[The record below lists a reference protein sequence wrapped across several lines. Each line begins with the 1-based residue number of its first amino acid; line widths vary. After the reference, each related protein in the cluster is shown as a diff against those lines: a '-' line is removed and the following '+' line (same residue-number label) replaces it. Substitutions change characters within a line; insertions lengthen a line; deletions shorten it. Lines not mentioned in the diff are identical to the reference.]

1 MKITTAEKHI
11 ISAYNKRTPA
21 MLWGHPGIG
30 KSAIIKQAAK
40 KLGVDLIDLRLTQ
53 LEPTDLRGLPV
64 PDPKTGR
71 TKFYLPNFWPTS
83 GKGILFFDE
92 IEKASVSVKN
102 AALEIMLDRRLGDY
116 ILPEGW
122 SIIGA
127 GNMEDSG
134 AFSAGLGTALCNRML
149 HFNVEQD
156 YQAWLAWAHQN
167 DILDDILGYLAFRPD
182 HLLKMSEDASNAF
195 PSPRSWEMADRM
207 LRGVEDSNEINELL
221 EGSVGNAVGREFR
234 VWQAVY
240 RNVNV
245 QDILVK
251 GIIPSFD
258 DKEKS
263 FVYAVVMAVA
273 HYVKKHKHFN
283 EIADNTAKFLTSIG
297 AEYRIALTK
306 QFSYTQMIKI
316 LENKAMKGIGDELI
330 RILLGVG

>member
-11 ISAYNKRTPA
+11 INAYNKRTPA
-21 MLWGHPGIG
+21 ILWGAPGIG
-30 KSAIIKQAAK
+30 KSAIVKQATK
-40 KLGVDLIDLRLTQ
+40 KLGIDMIDLRLTQ

-64 PDPKTGR
+64 PDQKTGR
-71 TKFYLPNFWPTS
+71 TTFYMPNFWPTK

-92 IEKASVSVKN
+92 LEKASVSVKN

-116 ILPEGW
+116 TLPEGW
-122 SIIGA
+122 AIISA
-127 GNMEDSG
+127 ANREDDGCFSSG
-134 AFSAGLGTALCNRML
+134 IGTALANRML
-149 HFNVEQD
+149 HFNVEPD
-156 YQAWLAWAHQN
+156 YHAWLAWAHNN
-167 DILDDILGYLAFRPD
+167 DILDDILGYLSFRPD
-182 HLLKMSEDASNAF
+182 HLLKMDTGENAF
-195 PSPRSWEMADRM
+195 PSPRSWEIADRM
-207 LRGVEDSNEINELL
+207 LRGAEDNSEINELL
-221 EGSVGNAVGREFR
+221 EASVGSAVGREFR

-251 GIIPSFD
+251 GIIPNFD

-283 EIADNTAKFLTSIG
+283 EIADNTAKFLSSIG

-306 QFSYTQMIKI
+306 QFNYTQMIKI